1 MAEPLID
8 CDIHNQFPGLHA
20 LEPYLEDHWRA
31 YINESAF
38 VGPDCNDYPVG
49 APTSC
54 RPDHRSET
62 DDPPEHDFELLRQRT
77 LDAWDLECGILTG
90 SYWVQSV
97 HDPQLAAALAS
108 ALNNWQR
115 DHWLEREPRLRAS
128 LLVPGQNPEL
138 AAREIDRLG
147 GHPGFVQVLLPVRSH
162 VPYGNQ
168 CHDPIFAA
176 ASRNDLVVGIHFGG
190 ASGNPPTPCG
200 WPSTYLEE
208 YAGMAQVFQSQVLSL
223 IAEGAF
229 DRFPQLRVALI
240 EGGFTWMPSLMW
252 RLDKEWK
259 GLRRD
264 TPWIKRPPSEYI
276 REHFRL
282 TLQPMDTPP
291 AKEHLMQI
299 IEQLD
304 SEDLLMFSTD
314 YPHWHFDGSEEAL
327 PSGLPQPLLSKIR
340 AENARIFYRL

>member
-1 MAEPLID
+1 
-8 CDIHNQFPGLHA
+8 
-20 LEPYLEDHWRA
+20 
-31 YINESAF
+31 
-38 VGPDCNDYPVG
+38 
-49 APTSC
+49 
-54 RPDHRSET
+54 
-62 DDPPEHDFELLRQRT
+62 
-77 LDAWDLECGILTG
+77 
-90 SYWVQSV
+90 
-97 HDPQLAAALAS
+97 
-108 ALNNWQR
+108 
-115 DHWLEREPRLRAS
+115 
-128 LLVPGQNPEL
+128 
-138 AAREIDRLG
+138 
-147 GHPGFVQVLLPVRSH
+147 
-162 VPYGNQ
+162 
-168 CHDPIFAA
+168 
-176 ASRNDLVVGIHFGG
+176 
-190 ASGNPPTPCG
+190 
-200 WPSTYLEE
+200 
-208 YAGMAQVFQSQVLSL
+208 MAQVFQSQVLSL